1 MDRRAFLATSS
12 LAALGFAA
20 GGCAARRPAAT
31 TRPARRCAW
40 RASTCPGTASSG
52 PRSVFG
58 PHRDSRV
65 RAPRRSSRRQ
75 DADPQL
81 RARRR
86 GHVDLLGHGRD
97 GRRPRARARAR
108 GKRPSSVA
116 ASPGLTAARQ
126 LQRRGFDVTIYAR
139 AVPPDVTSS
148 MSLAGWTPRP
158 AWSSRTVAPPEW
170 DAQFR
175 QAAEIAYR
183 QLQLLAGAG
192 YGVSW
197 MNQFEPVEEVR
208 PPQPPPGARPNLQEG
223 LQGGQEILQPG
234 EHPFPTRF
242 AIQRTTMRIEP
253 SIYLPALMRDVVL
266 FGGRI
271 VVRKFETP
279 RDLMAL
285 PEAVIVNCTGLGAYD
300 LFGDKELVPV
310 KGQLTVLVPQA
321 EVDYQT
327 SGGINLPSTPGI
339 GIHMMPRAD
348 GIALGGTAPARGV
361 DARAGPCR
369 AAARRRRPHPAVLA
383 DEGVNRD
390 TATDRPIRRP
400 ASARV
405 LRPPR
410 HRLSIA
416 PRGQAACPRRH
427 HPDGD
432 GRFGRSACAP
442 VRPLPRRSTERSHL
456 ALFHRTIGDIESYL
470 LEQDIMFVAGGNTA
484 NMLAIW
490 RAHGV
495 DRALRVAL
503 EAGSS

>member
-20 GGCAARRPAAT
+20 GGCTARRPAAT
-31 TRPARRCAW
+31 TPTRTPLRLARVNVSWNRVI
-40 RASTCPGTASSG
+40 RTTVGL
-52 PRSVFG
+52 R
-58 PHRDSRV
+58 PHRDSGFVV
-65 RAPRRSSRRQ
+65 RADRL
-75 DADPQL
+75 DGKTL
-81 RARRR
+81 I
-86 GHVDLLGHGRD
+86 HNYGHGGAGMSISWGTGAMAADLALAHEHRQAAVI
-97 GRRPRARARAR
+97 GS
-108 GKRPSSVA
+108 GVA
-116 ASPGLTAARQ
+116 GLTAARQ
-126 LQRRGFDVTIYAR
+126 LQRRGFDVTVYAR

-148 MSLAGWTPRP
+148 MSLAGWTPLSGLVEPDR
-158 AWSSRTVAPPEW
+158 RTTEW

-223 LQGGQEILQPG
+223 LQGGQQILQPG

-253 SIYLPALMRDVVL
+253 SIYLPALMRDVGL

-271 VVRKFETP
+271 VVRSFETP

-348 GIALGGTAPARGV
+348 GIALGGTAQRGV
-361 DARAGPCR
+361 WTLEPD
-369 AAARRRRPHPAVLA
+369 LA
-383 DEGVNRD
+383 ERQ
-390 TATDRPIRRP
+390 
-400 ASARV
+400 RV
-405 LRPPR
+405 V
-410 HRLSIA
+410 
-416 PRGQAACPRRH
+416 
-427 HPDGD
+427 DG
-432 GRFGRSACAP
+432 
-442 VRPLPRRSTERSHL
+442 HIQ
-456 ALFHRTIGDIESYL
+456 LFS
-470 LEQDIMFVAGGNTA
+470 QMKA
-484 NMLAIW
+484 
-490 RAHGV
+490 
-495 DRALRVAL
+495 
-503 EAGSS
+503 